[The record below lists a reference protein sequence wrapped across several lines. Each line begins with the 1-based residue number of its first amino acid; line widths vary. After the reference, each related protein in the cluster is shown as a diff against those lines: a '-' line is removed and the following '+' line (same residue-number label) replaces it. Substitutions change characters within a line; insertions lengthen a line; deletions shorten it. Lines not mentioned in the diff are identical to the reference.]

1 MNYIGGLKSC
11 SASESLGEHRK
22 NRFLGLTPRDYN
34 SGTRTLELAILKSS
48 LNDFQ
53 VQHPLVQASSFYLP
67 VL

>member
-48 LNDFQ
+48 Q
-53 VQHPLVQASSFYLP
+53 
-67 VL
+67 

>member
-34 SGTRTLELAILKSS
+34 SGRRTLELAILKSS
-48 LNDFQ
+48 Q
-53 VQHPLVQASSFYLP
+53 
-67 VL
+67 